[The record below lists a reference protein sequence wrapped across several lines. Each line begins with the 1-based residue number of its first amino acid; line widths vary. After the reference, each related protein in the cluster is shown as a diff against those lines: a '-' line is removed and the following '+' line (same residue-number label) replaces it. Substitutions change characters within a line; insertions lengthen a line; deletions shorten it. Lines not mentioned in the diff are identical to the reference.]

1 MDGRGEPCCS
11 GAAADVCRCNR
22 LFAEHH
28 AYWLGTNN
36 PQLGTLE
43 SGAVGVRIV
52 PQSILPE
59 RHTHT
64 LPYIGEDAV
73 LIIKV
78 NVNWVSGKL
87 NFNIYFRLVD
97 PDTCE

>member
-1 MDGRGEPCCS
+1 MDGRGAPCCS

-28 AYWLGTNN
+28 AYLLGTNN

-59 RHTHT
+59 RHAHT

-97 PDTCE
+97 PDACE